1 MKSKIVLLLFLG
13 MLQLQAQTTK
23 KPTPVQKTITTK
35 KVVATTKPISNV
47 PVQKTI
53 TTKKVIATTK
63 PILNVPVATEGIFAT
78 ISTSKGDIIVQLEY
92 VKTPITVANFISLA
106 EGKNA
111 FVANEKSIGK
121 PFYDGLKFH
130 RVIKDFMIQG
140 GDPEGN
146 GSGNPGYAFKDEI
159 TDLKHDK
166 PGILSMANSGPK
178 TNGSQFF
185 ITHKETPWL
194 DGKHTVFGHVTQG
207 MDIVNLIA
215 QEDLIKKI
223 TITRKGTAAK
233 AFDASKV
240 FSDYYF
246 NKAED
251 DKKDALIEAE
261 NKRKQDSLMAVS
273 KKAYFE
279 KFAGVISA
287 KKAYFDTTKATATVT
302 ESGLAYKIT
311 QKGTGIKPANGATF
325 NFNYAG
331 YFEDGTLFDSS
342 YEDVCKEYG
351 THNPQRAA
359 QNGYRPFPFEA
370 GKKEG
375 LIPGFIEG
383 LEQMTYGDKAIVFIP
398 SKLAYGERGA
408 GSVIPPNTNI
418 VFELEMIEVIPEV
431 AKPATTPE
439 IKGEEK
445 K

>member
-1 MKSKIVLLLFLG
+1 MKSKIVFLLFLG
-13 MLQLQAQTTK
+13 MLQMQAQTAKKAVVKTK
-23 KPTPVQKTITTK
+23 ITPT
-35 KVVATTKPISNV
+35 ATKPIS
-47 PVQKTI
+47 KTPES
-53 TTKKVIATTK
+53 TD
-63 PILNVPVATEGIFAT
+63 GIFAT
-78 ISTSKGDIIVQLEY
+78 ISTSKGDIVVQLEY

-146 GSGNPGYAFKDEI
+146 GSGGPGYAFKDEF

-166 PGILSMANSGPK
+166 PGVLSMANSGPK

-194 DGKHTVFGHVTQG
+194 DGKHTIFGHVTQG
-207 MDIVNLIA
+207 MNVVNLIA
-215 QEDLIKKI
+215 QDDIIKKV
-223 TITRKGTAAK
+223 TITRKGAAAK
-233 AFDASKV
+233 AFDASKI
-240 FSDYYF
+240 FSEYYF
-246 NKAED
+246 NKGEE
-251 DKKDALIEAE
+251 DKKEALIAAE
-261 NKRKQDSLMAVS
+261 NKRKQDSIMAVS
-273 KKAYFE
+273 KKEYLE
-279 KFAGVISA
+279 KFAAVIST
-287 KKAYFDTTKATATVT
+287 KKAYFDTTKATATTT

-311 QKGTGIKPANGATF
+311 QKGTGIKPADGATF

-342 YEDVCKEYG
+342 YADVCKEYG
-351 THNPQRAA
+351 TFNPKRAE
-359 QNGYRPFPFEA
+359 QNGYRPFPFVA

-383 LEQMTYGDKAIVFIP
+383 LDHMTYGDKAIVFIP

-408 GSVIPPNTNI
+408 GGVIPPNTNI

-431 AKPATTPE
+431 VKPEVKT
-439 IKGEEK
+439 EEK